1 MPSISKAQAS
11 LGKDFTAGGISKTGD
26 IELNSVESVMLQAA
40 DKFMKLA
47 IARINQKG
55 KVDKGNLSDMQ
66 VSAIKQEGTKYT
78 LTIGYDKSNP
88 ASEYYD
94 FQNKGVKGIKSRQ
107 PAKTPYSYR
116 TLSVSSKM
124 VNALMQW
131 YMRHKNY
138 IRNDDQRKG
147 LSPLQQ
153 KRKTLGQ
160 AANPNKKLYQIAYNT
175 AKAIKKRGM
184 PRIGFFEDNLDKAF
198 GKDFQEKLA
207 KALGQDIILNI
218 RQNFGN
224 GNNNSK

>member
-1 MPSISKAQAS
+1 MQSVSKAQAS
-11 LGKDFTAGGISKTGD
+11 LGKDFTVGGISKTGD
-26 IELNSVESVMLQAA
+26 IPLNSVEAVMLEAA
-40 DKFMKLA
+40 DKFMNLA
-47 IARINQKG
+47 IARINQKK
-55 KVDKGNLSDMQ
+55 KVDRGNLSDMQ
-66 VSAIKQEGTKYT
+66 VSAIKQEGNRYS

-94 FQNKGVKGIKSRQ
+94 FQNKGVKGIKSKQ
-107 PAKTPYSYR
+107 PSRSLYSYR

-138 IRNDDQRKG
+138 IRNEDQRKG
-147 LSPLQQ
+147 LTPLQQ
-153 KRKTLGQ
+153 KRKTLAQ
-160 AANPNKKLYQIAYNT
+160 AGNSQKKIYQAAYNT

-198 GKDFQEKLA
+198 GKEFQTKLA

-224 GNNNSK
+224 GNNSK